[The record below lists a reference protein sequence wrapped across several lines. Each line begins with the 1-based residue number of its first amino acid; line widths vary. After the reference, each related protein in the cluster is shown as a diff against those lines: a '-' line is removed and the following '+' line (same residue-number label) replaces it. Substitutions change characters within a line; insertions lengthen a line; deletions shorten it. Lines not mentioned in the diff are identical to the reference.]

1 MVEKANQKPL
11 NLSHERNNEHKTKH
25 RNISVKWTVLA
36 HLESQPRG
44 QNFQTQ
50 NLVDRSGPLYTRPN
64 KILINTFKIN

>member
-1 MVEKANQKPL
+1 MG
-11 NLSHERNNEHKTKH
+11 RNS
-25 RNISVKWTVLA
+25 SVKWTVLA